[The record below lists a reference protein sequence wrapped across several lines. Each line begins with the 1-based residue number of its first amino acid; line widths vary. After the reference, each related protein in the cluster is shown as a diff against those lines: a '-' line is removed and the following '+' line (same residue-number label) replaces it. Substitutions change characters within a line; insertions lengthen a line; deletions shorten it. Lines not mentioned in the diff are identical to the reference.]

1 MKILHVVHGYPPSMG
16 GSQWLV
22 KNLSEQLVSRYNDE
36 VTVFTTNS
44 YDTGYF
50 VGRKGKIMP
59 AGVEIING
67 VTVHRFPVFNRL
79 GFMRMALS
87 GVADRLNLPGQ
98 DYLRTLHNG
107 PIIFGLAEAVAQ
119 SKAEVV
125 FATAFPLMHMYSAL
139 AGARRAG
146 IPVVFLG
153 AIHTADTWNYD
164 RPMIY
169 RAIKQADAYIAH
181 TNFEREYL
189 LGRAIPAEKITV
201 IGAGVDAKPF
211 LNPTQRLLTRK
222 DLGLNDNSPVITTIG
237 KQNTRKCFDVLLN
250 AMPQIWAE
258 YPSTQLLMAGS
269 AGDHTAKILEMVKA
283 FPPEKQNQVVIKT
296 GFSEEEKPSLLSAG
310 DVFVLPSAYESFG
323 IVFAEAWAA
332 GKPVVGANA
341 GAIPSVIEEGKDGL
355 LFEYKNPQSLATAV
369 ITLFNHP
376 AQAREMGQAGQTKVQ
391 RQFTWE
397 AVTDKLRV
405 VYRDVIQH

>member
-22 KNLSEQLVSRYNDE
+22 KNLSEQLVSRYNDD

-67 VTVHRFPVFNRL
+67 VTVRRFPVFNRL

-107 PIIFGLAEAVAQ
+107 PIIFGLADAVAQ
-119 SKAEVV
+119 SKAEVI

-139 AGARRAG
+139 AGAKRAG
-146 IPVVFLG
+146 IPIVFLG
-153 AIHTADTWNYD
+153 AIHTADRWNYD

-169 RAIKQADAYIAH
+169 RAIQQADAYIAH
-181 TNFEREYL
+181 TPFEQDYL
-189 LGRAIPAEKITV
+189 LARAIPPEKITI
-201 IGAGVDAKPF
+201 IGAGVDAKIF
-211 LNPTQRLLTRK
+211 LDTNRGLLSRK
-222 DLGLNDNSPVITTIG
+222 DLGLNNNGPVIATIG
-237 KQNTRKCFDVLLN
+237 KQNARKDFDILLN

-258 YPSTQLLMAGS
+258 YPQTQLLMAGS
-269 AGDHTAKILEMVKA
+269 EGDQTSQILEIVNT
-283 FPPEKQNQVVIKT
+283 FPPEKQSQVAIKI
-296 GFSEEEKPSLLSAG
+296 GFPEEEKPSLLSAC

-323 IVFAEAWAA
+323 IVFAEAWAC
-332 GKPVVGANA
+332 GKPVVGANS
-341 GAIPSVIEEGKDGL
+341 GAIPSVIENGVDGL
-355 LFEYKNPQSLATAV
+355 LFECKNPQSLTNT
-369 ITLFNHP
+369 IIKLLNNPTQ
-376 AQAREMGQAGQTKVQ
+376 AQRMGQAGKAKVQ
-391 RQFTWE
+391 QQFTWE
-397 AVTDKLRV
+397 VVTDKLRA
-405 VYRDVIQH
+405 VYLAVTQH